1 MSISARTTYLIIA
14 CLASSNGETV
24 VDSDDTNT
32 NQRSLNDI
40 RATSKV
46 FGFGVD
52 NLHDFVGFSYSR
64 ALLGRPKTRFISF
77 EEEVSY
83 AYIFFKCF

>member
-1 MSISARTTYLIIA
+1 MKIVKMSISARTTYLIIA

-24 VDSDDTNT
+24 VDSDTSH

-40 RATSKV
+40 RTTSKGV
-46 FGFGVD
+46 GFGIN
-52 NLHDFVGFSYSR
+52 NLHDFVGFSYGR

-83 AYIFFKCF
+83 SYIF